1 MLPTRWG
8 VIVSRLLGLLAA
20 AALSTLVAAGC
31 ASSGTQSHHVSNDD
45 VPRSYQRARF
55 LEDRGL
61 EAVDEA
67 GDATRK
73 PSQRRERYDDAIQ
86 FFKEARQL
94 YEDELLSDP
103 DAPPERRRN
112 VELEI
117 DRLDGMILRTH
128 KAKPL

>member
-1 MLPTRWG
+1 
-8 VIVSRLLGLLAA
+8 VSRTFGLLLA
-20 AALSTLVAAGC
+20 AALSTLVGGGC
-31 ASSGTQSHHVSNDD
+31 VSSGTQSDHVSNDD
-45 VPRSYQRARF
+45 VPRSYHRARF

-61 EAVDEA
+61 EAVDEG
-67 GDATRK
+67 GDATKK
-73 PSQRRERYDDAIQ
+73 PSRRRERYDDAIQ

-103 DAPPERRRN
+103 GAPPERRRN

-117 DRLDGMILRTH
+117 ERLDGMILRTH

>member
-1 MLPTRWG
+1 
-8 VIVSRLLGLLAA
+8 VNVSRLFGL
-20 AALSTLVAAGC
+20 LVAAAVSTVVVGGC
-31 ASSGTQSHHVSNDD
+31 VSSGTQSDHVQNDD
-45 VPRSYQRARF
+45 VPRAYHRARF

-67 GDATRK
+67 SDATRK

-94 YEDELLSDP
+94 YEDELLSDQA
-103 DAPPERRRN
+103 APPERRRN
-112 VELEI
+112 VEREI
-117 DRLDGMILRTH
+117 ERLDGMIMRTH